1 MVTALPLSLWDGDNL
16 SLWDG
21 DNPFPVPLG
30 WGHFPLSHGAGDN
43 PAPVPVGWG
52 QFPFPT
58 GMVTTLPLSL
68 WHLCHPVPCP
78 GRATSPSPGPPR
90 SFPSFPHRIPGSAH
104 PGLSLLS
111 PHPHLDPSQP
121 PPATSSSTLVTK
133 AGDIWG
139 QKPPPNPP
147 CVFPGQN
154 TGMKAV
160 PGVPDLW
167 ERVRRSFGAR
177 RQNSLMSPISG
188 GLAGAVTS
196 ARTRRRFHPP
206 RQRRKSRQGAGK
218 MFQRV
223 GKRGIFG
230 FFPSFPPL
238 IPHRRHWG
246 CHSGAQ
252 EMSPRVC
259 SPWFGAGGGKGSGG
273 ALLVGKDSPNPT
285 NPTKPMPSPLPCV
298 LCWV

>member
-1 MVTALPLSLWDGDNL
+1 MGWGQ
-16 SLWDG
+16 
-21 DNPFPVPLG
+21 PFPCPTGMGTLSPIPWG
-30 WGHFPLSHGAGDN
+30 WGQPRPCPCGLGTIPLPHWDGDN
-43 PAPVPVGWG
+43 PAPVLVAPVPPCPLPWQGHL
-52 QFPFPT
+52 PFPWAT
-58 GMVTTLPLSL
+58 TIIPILPTQNSRLSPSRTLP
-68 WHLCHPVPCP
+68 PF
-78 GRATSPSPGPPR
+78 SPSPSRP
-90 SFPSFPHRIPGSAH
+90 IPAS
-104 PGLSLLS
+104 SC
-111 PHPHLDPSQP
+111 HLQQHF
-121 PPATSSSTLVTK
+121 
-133 AGDIWG
+133 GDKTRRRLG
-139 QKPPPNPP
+139 TKPPPNPP

-167 ERVRRSFGAR
+167 ERVRRSFGAG